1 LEGTLRERNRRRP
14 KISVSNLSGAAIA
27 INRYDEFGIPAVG
40 NLGRFQYTGQAWL
53 PEVSL

>member
-1 LEGTLRERNRRRP
+1 MEGTLRERNRRRP